1 MPSTTSLRRLL
12 SGVTLAAA
20 ALLGACGGDSGG
32 LTEPG
37 PGPEPLPLP
46 DPQPT
51 PNPSIQGRAIFGLTC
66 ANQLVLFGSGNP
78 GTLARQVQISGMPAG
93 AAMLGIDFRGNG
105 ALYGIGSDS
114 RVYTVDTLT
123 GAATP
128 VGGSFAPAV
137 SGEHFGLAFDA
148 ASDRLRL
155 SGVESNQNQGLDP
168 SNGTSGG
175 TDAEL
180 AYAAADEHAGTDP
193 AVAGEAY
200 HGATLYGVETNANA
214 VVTVAPATGELVT
227 VGNLPFN
234 VYICSG
240 LDIDT
245 DGTAYASLAT
255 DNGSELY
262 TINLQNGSTA
272 FLGGIAGSP
281 VHSIALRPSK
291 GKEREG

>member
-1 MPSTTSLRRLL
+1 MPSTTSLRRYL

-37 PGPEPLPLP
+37 PGPGPDPLPS
-46 DPQPT
+46 

-93 AAMLGIDFRGNG
+93 AAMLGIDFRAGSG
-105 ALYGIGSDS
+105 LYGVGSDS
-114 RVYTVDTLT
+114 RVYTVDTLS

-128 VGGSFAPAV
+128 VGGAFVPTV
-137 SGEHFGLAFDA
+137 SGEHFGVAVDA
-148 ASDRLRL
+148 GGDRLRL

-168 SNGTSGG
+168 AGG
-175 TDAEL
+175 SSSADAAL
-180 AYAAADEHAGTDP
+180 AYAAADANAGTDP
-193 AVAGEAY
+193 AVAAEGY
-200 HGATLYGVETNANA
+200 YNATLYGVETNANTI
-214 VVTVAPATGELVT
+214 VTVAPATGELTT
-227 VGNLPFN
+227 VGSLPFN

-240 LDIDT
+240 MDIDS

-262 TINLQNGSTA
+262 TINLQTGGTTL
-272 FLGGIAGSP
+272 LGGIAGSP
-281 VHSIALRPSK
+281 VHSIALRP
-291 GKEREG
+291 